1 MLSGCKTHG
10 RKTEPSVGPL
20 ALLLSLTWLATGL
33 WGAPQ
38 DNVTAAQLAQTIRDA
53 GLDTEEC
60 YRVRDLS
67 YYKEDIKLYF
77 HEGYLIFSKPVL
89 GERFSVVFSGDL

>member
-1 MLSGCKTHG
+1 MFHGRKTHG
-10 RKTEPSVGPL
+10 RKTEPAVGPL
-20 ALLLSLTWLATGL
+20 ALLLAVLLIAPAL

-38 DNVTAAQLAQTIRDA
+38 DNLTAARLAQTITDA
-53 GLDTEEC
+53 GLDPEEC

-77 HEGYLIFSKPVL
+77 H
-89 GERFSVVFSGDL
+89 

>member
-1 MLSGCKTHG
+1 MLQG
-10 RKTEPSVGPL
+10 RKTEPAVGPFVLLL
-20 ALLLSLTWLATGL
+20 ALSLLSTALK
-33 WGAPQ
+33 GASG
-38 DNVTAAQLAQTIRDA
+38 DNVSAAQLAQSIRNA

-77 HEGYLIFSKPVL
+77 HDGYLIFSKPVN
-89 GERFSVVFSGDL
+89 GERLSAVF